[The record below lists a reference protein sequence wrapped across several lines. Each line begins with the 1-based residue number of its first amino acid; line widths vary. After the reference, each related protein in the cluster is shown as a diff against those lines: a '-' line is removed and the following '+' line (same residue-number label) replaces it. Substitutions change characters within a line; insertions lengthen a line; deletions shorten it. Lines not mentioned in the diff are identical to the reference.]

1 MIVII
6 FRCVPKIMD
15 LHIVNLNS
23 FQNIVNRKSKKEISR
38 NKKCWLV
45 HVKKINEINF
55 GYQTNKISHKTRWHY
70 NNCLWELKYQLNKK
84 QIVEKWKKK
93 LYAKI
98 MNFISILRKGKNNHL
113 LSNDNLLHII
123 EYLIH

>member
-1 MIVII
+1 
-6 FRCVPKIMD
+6 MD

-45 HVKKINEINF
+45 NVKKINEINF
-55 GYQTNKISHKTRWHY
+55 GYQTNKISHQTRWHY

-98 MNFISILRKGKNNHL
+98 MNFISILRKGKNNHV

-123 EYLIH
+123 QYLIH